1 MKSPVFVFI
10 FCISPVLL
18 WAQNN
23 PGIKLRDFPKSQL
36 KSINSFHPF
45 ESPKPTIPFKNYLP
59 AVKPMASI
67 NLENMVSQIITLTL
81 DNMKCL
87 ATSIHSNM
95 PVLKTFSGNY
105 QPIPIPNGVP
115 DISGFMQEHKIKTP

>member
-10 FCISPVLL
+10 FCIAPVLL
-18 WAQNN
+18 SAQNN
-23 PGIKLRDFPKSQL
+23 PGIKLRDFQKSQL
-36 KSINSFHPF
+36 KIINLFHPF
-45 ESPKPTIPFKNYLP
+45 ESPKSTIPFKNYLP
-59 AVKPMASI
+59 AEKPMASI
-67 NLENMVSQIITLTL
+67 HLENKVRQIITLPL

-115 DISGFMQEHKIKTP
+115 DISGFMQDHKIKTP